1 MPRGVFMKRPVRP
14 AAFRRVWG
22 LAMMCMAAGMVFAW
36 FFLVFSFVLAA
47 LLVVGGFYFLFM

>member
-1 MPRGVFMKRPVRP
+1 MKRPVRP